1 MTKQVQRTELP
12 PEHWR
17 ALVETII
24 DRIGLAQ
31 LETIIDEVT
40 AETDASAEEPNPG
53 AYDEFERDPYWE
65 INK

>member
-1 MTKQVQRTELP
+1 MTTLKTELP

-31 LETIIDEVT
+31 LMTIINQVIG
-40 AETDASAEEPNPG
+40 AEPLTQVYQESDHG
-53 AYDEFERDPYWE
+53 
-65 INK
+65 KTHHQ